1 MVVEPMRL
9 SEFIEANSEQI
20 IREWEG
26 FAKTLAG
33 GAGLPRWV
41 LRDHSAAIIKY
52 IAENMEQPQFTSEE
66 IAKAQGEGPSGP
78 IERVAAV
85 HVGLRIE
92 SGFDLVEIIAEYRA
106 LRSCVLRLWRSNDP
120 ESFAAGAAEIVRL
133 GEAIDQNIAEAI
145 PYYEEREI
153 QYRDRFLGILGH
165 DLRNPINSISVG
177 ATLLAKQG
185 LDGSQQDTVARILR
199 SARRLDRMVTDIL
212 DFARGRLGSPMPL
225 TLAPANL
232 ATLVSE
238 LIDEVRSTH
247 VGVEIRFDSDGDLSG
262 NYDAERIKQ
271 MTSNLLVNAI
281 QHGSG
286 KLVTVTA
293 LGEHDSVLLKVH
305 NEGTPIAGEMIATI
319 FDPLVQGGDPNQN
332 RTGLGFGLFIVKEIV
347 AAHTGT
353 VTVDSTQEGGTT
365 FSVRLPRH
373 VS

>member
-1 MVVEPMRL
+1 MRL
-9 SEFIEANSEQI
+9 SEFIKANSEQI
-20 IREWEG
+20 IKEWEA
-26 FAKTLAG
+26 FAGTLSG
-33 GAGLPRWV
+33 GTGLSRWV
-41 LRDHSAAIIKY
+41 LRDHAEAIVKY
-52 IAENMEQPQFTSEE
+52 IAENMEQHQFASEE

-92 SGFDLVEIIAEYRA
+92 SGFDLVEIVAEYRA
-106 LRSCVLRLWRSNDP
+106 LRSCVPRLWRTSDP
-120 ESFAAGAAEIVRL
+120 DGFAKGAAEIVRF

-145 PYYEEREI
+145 PYYEERENH
-153 QYRDRFLGILGH
+153 YRDRFLGILGH
-165 DLRNPINSISVG
+165 DLRSPLSSISIAAG
-177 ATLLAKQG
+177 LLAAQG
-185 LDGSQQDTVARILR
+185 LDEKQQGTVVRIQR
-199 SARRLDRMVTDIL
+199 STQRLSRMVTDIL

-232 ATLVSE
+232 GALVRE
-238 LIDEVRSTH
+238 VADEVRSTH
-247 VGVEIRFDSDGDLSG
+247 EEIEIKFDSDGDLSG
-262 NYDAERIKQ
+262 SWDGERIKQ
-271 MTSNLLVNAI
+271 MTSNLLINAAE
-281 QHGSG
+281 HGNG
-286 KLVTVTA
+286 DKVAVTTR
-293 LGEHDSVLLKVH
+293 GEPDSVRLEVH
-305 NEGTPIAGEMIATI
+305 NDGPPIAQEVIATI